1 MKKKLAILIV
11 MAFACII
18 TATFAINNYLKLV
31 HDTIYSKKYLAYK
44 VKVTRRSESEIRDMK
59 WHPIFRSIM
68 QETDKQFHEV
78 TGFASSFHPKPL
90 EIIIK
95 TSLSGKESSSKRS
108 AEKIEEYVKQVIQI
122 RRKELSVKKIPY
134 EVIVRSKENTKLN

>member
-44 VKVTRRSESEIRDMK
+44 VKVTRRSELEIRDMK

-95 TSLSGKESSSKRS
+95 TSLPGKESSSKRS